1 MWFIQVLHV
10 KGERVS
16 NKIEEEEEKKEDIS
30 FSLSHKT
37 RQSPVGPDLVIR
49 EFESTQ
55 PSFKTLDLLVF
66 FHLELGSILFPSV
79 IAESCPIYRR
89 VFCFFCPAGLPHYTC
104 VVFSVPIIQA
114 GKLLVLRRW
123 AD

>member
-30 FSLSHKT
+30 FSLSHRT
-37 RQSPVGPDLVIR
+37 RQSPVRPDLVIR

-89 VFCFFCPAGLPHYTC
+89 VFFFLPCGTPALHLCSIFSPHHSGREAPCP
-104 VVFSVPIIQA
+104 
-114 GKLLVLRRW
+114 
-123 AD
+123 